1 MKKIFIYLLIMLSIQ
16 DSYAQK
22 QTYDVVNFSIPNGWD
37 KTELPN
43 GMQLSTKDDGYGN
56 YAAAVIIRS
65 VATTASATE
74 NFNNSWQALVKGTV
88 KVNGNPT
95 MLEPGKDKGWD
106 IVSGQAKFTDGSNK
120 GLVTLI
126 TATGNGKM
134 ANVVIMAN
142 TNKYQEDI
150 LAFVNS
156 LELNENATSTQTEN
170 TPASESN
177 IGQSSIAGSWSYGI
191 SETQFGTM
199 TNGYSTRQYTF
210 KNDGTYLY
218 RYKVFSSTMNV
229 LLFQY
234 ESGKYSLNGNQLTM
248 TPLSGSNEE
257 WSQNQNHPDQW
268 GKLLKTSKRKL
279 EKITYT
285 FTLHYFSGID
295 ETDLILQT
303 SEPTER
309 EGPFGSMQDYPNGW
323 AFKPCNPNFTPLIEN
338 PPGFK
343 NN

>member
-1 MKKIFIYLLIMLSIQ
+1 MKIRFKFYFALLLIANTAF
-16 DSYAQK
+16 AQK
-22 QTYDVVNFSIPNGWD
+22 QTYDVVNFSIPNGWN

-43 GMQLSTKDDGYGN
+43 GIQLSTKDDGYGN

-65 VATTASATE
+65 VETTASATE

-88 KVNGNPT
+88 RVS
-95 MLEPGKDKGWD
+95 GKPAMQQPEKEKGWD
-106 IVSGQAKFTDGSNK
+106 IVSGQAAYTDGSNK
-120 GLVTLI
+120 GFVTLI
-126 TATGNGKM
+126 TATGNGKL
-134 ANVVIMAN
+134 ANVVVMTN
-142 TNKYQEDI
+142 TNKYQKEI

-156 LELNENATSTQTEN
+156 LEINKTATQTEN
-170 TPASESN
+170 TATISSN
-177 IGQSSIAGSWSYGI
+177 PGQSPIVGSWSYGI

-210 KNDGTYLY
+210 KNDGTYQY

-229 LLFQY
+229 LMFQY

-248 TPLSGSNEE
+248 TPLSGGNEE

-295 ETDLILQT
+295 ETNLILQT
-303 SEPTER
+303 SAPTNR

-323 AFKPCNPNFTPLIEN
+323 AFKPCNPNSTPLIEN

-343 NN
+343 NK